1 MKWFKLKSLIKIN
14 YMKKKQQNENEMKE
28 NKEKLNVKK
37 IKYQLNIK

>member
-1 MKWFKLKSLIKIN
+1 
-14 YMKKKQQNENEMKE
+14 MKKKQQNENEMKE